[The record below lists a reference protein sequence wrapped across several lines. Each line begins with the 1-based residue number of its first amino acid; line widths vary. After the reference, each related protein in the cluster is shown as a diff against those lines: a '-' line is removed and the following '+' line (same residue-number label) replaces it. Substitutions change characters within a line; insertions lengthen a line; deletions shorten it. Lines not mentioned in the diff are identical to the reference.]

1 MSSPVSPHRR
11 GQADCQALCPPW
23 PQDVELVVDNCRSVR
38 PEQDVQVDTTP
49 CRIKARTPGEN
60 TFLNVNT
67 LLQLGGRYASPPY
80 PPGITHK
87 KFDGCIRNVVH
98 NGKVRDTQRGGEGC
112 LW

>member
-1 MSSPVSPHRR
+1 M
-11 GQADCQALCPPW
+11 
-23 PQDVELVVDNCRSVR
+23 DNCRSVR

-98 NGKVRDTQRGGEGC
+98 NGKVREGRVVYGEARRSASCCCSIPQLNTLEGHSVC
-112 LW
+112 EFLLNAMV